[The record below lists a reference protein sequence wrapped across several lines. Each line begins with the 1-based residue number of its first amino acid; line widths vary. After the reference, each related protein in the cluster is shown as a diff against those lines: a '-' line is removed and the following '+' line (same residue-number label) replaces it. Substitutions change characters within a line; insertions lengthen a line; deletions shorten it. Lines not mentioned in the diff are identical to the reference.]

1 MNQER
6 MYQVLLAPHVSE
18 KGTQLAEEKN
28 QHIFR
33 VASDA
38 TKTEVKTAV
47 EELFKVKVDKVRIL
61 NNKGKTKRFGGR
73 LGKRSDLR
81 KAYVT
86 LVSGNDIDFAGA
98 N

>member
-18 KGTQLAEEKN
+18 KGTLLADEKN
-28 QHIFR
+28 QHVFK
-33 VASDA
+33 VATDA
-38 TKTEVKTAV
+38 TKTEVKVAV

-61 NNKGKTKRFGGR
+61 NSKGKKKSFGGR
-73 LGKRSDLR
+73 LGKRSDTR

-86 LVSGNDIDFAGA
+86 LTPGNDIDFTGT

>member
-1 MNQER
+1 MSQER

-18 KGTQLAEEKN
+18 KGTLLADAN
-28 QHIFR
+28 RQHVFE
-33 VASDA
+33 VLPDA
-38 TKTEVKTAV
+38 TKTEVKAAV

-61 NNKGKTKRFGGR
+61 NTKGKKKIFAGV
-73 LGKRSDLR
+73 LGKRSSLR

-86 LVSGNDIDFAGA
+86 LMPDNDIDFTGT